1 MDSPVITGMDG
12 GNVPRHNVSC
22 RMPNPIRLGPAALVL
37 LFATASVAEE
47 SLVPDAAQWSRIEK
61 AMPAQATDKPEKPR
75 RLLIFNRNVEY
86 NGHRAS
92 ILAGSEAFRQFGK
105 KTGAFETTIS
115 EDPAAFDRDSLR
127 KYDAVFL
134 NNNIGS
140 CVSESE
146 RRKNLL
152 EFVTA
157 GGGLMGVHGTSL
169 AFTKWQWPP
178 LEDWAE
184 FGHMIGARGA
194 RHRGGYVQEPV
205 VMALDDATHPLLS
218 AFEGNSHPW
227 SDEIFRFHDPYS
239 RKNVRVLLRIDTDR
253 TDLSTYLPDDKDQCL
268 RPDNDYALAWIRSYG
283 KGRVFYSALAHS
295 PHVFED
301 GKMLRFYLDAAQ
313 FVLGDLSANTTPSA
327 YLTDAVR
334 AQEKLGWRIGI
345 EAYTFHKYTFFE
357 AIDKTAELGLPYV
370 GGLSFMQQVSKE
382 IPKNFD
388 QNLSD
393 DDLLQIRMK
402 MESAG
407 VRMPVYYAQTI
418 PSDEAACRKL
428 FEFGNKMGIETFICE
443 PKAEQLELLDKLA
456 NEYAINI
463 GIHNHGPDISPH
475 LWKPEMVLALCEG
488 RSKRIGAAPD
498 LGYWLRL
505 GIDPIEAV
513 RLLKDRILTVQMHDL
528 HERGPNGHDV
538 PWGSGTGRAKEFFQE
553 LHRHGIRP
561 TMIGLEYSREWL
573 ESMPKLA
580 KCIEFFNTTTLELSN
595 QP

>member
-1 MDSPVITGMDG
+1 VHPPETYQIKLKI
-12 GNVPRHNVSC
+12 HLL
-22 RMPNPIRLGPAALVL
+22 ILPAIL
-37 LFATASVAEE
+37 ATSAVHSAEE
-47 SLVPDAAQWSRIEK
+47 SLVKDASQSQRIQA
-61 AMPAQATDKPEKPR
+61 AMPSEITVKPLKPR

-86 NGHRAS
+86 DGHRAS
-92 ILAGSEAFRQFGK
+92 ILAASEAFKRFGE
-105 KTGAFETTIS
+105 KTGAFEATIT
-115 EDPAAFDRDSLR
+115 ENPAAFDRKSLR
-127 KYDAVFL
+127 QFDAVFL
-134 NNNIGS
+134 NNSIGNTIP
-140 CVSESE
+140 EPE

-157 GGGLMGVHGTSL
+157 GGGLMGVHGTSV

-178 LEDWAE
+178 VEDWPE
-184 FGHMIGARGA
+184 FGHMLGARGA
-194 RHRGGYVQEPV
+194 NHRGGYLQEPI
-205 VMALDDATHPLLS
+205 VMGLDDPTHPLLG
-218 AFEGNSHPW
+218 AFEGNAYPW
-227 SDEIFRFHDPYS
+227 TDEIFRFHDPYS
-239 RKNVRVLLRIDTDR
+239 RKNVRVLLKIDTEK
-253 TDLSTYLPDDKDQCL
+253 TDLSTYKPGDSCL
-268 RPDNDYALAWIRSYG
+268 RADNDYALAWIRTYG
-283 KGRVFYSALAHS
+283 RGRVFYSALGHS

-301 GKMLRFYLDAAQ
+301 PKMLRFYLDGAQ
-313 FVLGDLSANTTPSA
+313 FVLGDLSAPTTPSA
-327 YLTDAVR
+327 FLTPAVR

-345 EAYTFHKYTFFE
+345 EAYTFHKFTLFE
-357 AIDKTAELGLPYV
+357 AIEKTAELGLPYI
-370 GGLSFMQQVSKE
+370 GGLSFMQQVSKG

-393 DDLLQIRMK
+393 DELLQIRMK
-402 MESAG
+402 LEAAG

-428 FEFGNKMGIETFICE
+428 FEFGNKMGVETFICE
-443 PKAEQLELLDKLA
+443 PKPEQLDLLDKLA

-463 GIHNHGPDISPH
+463 GIHNHGPNISPH
-475 LWKPEMVLALCEG
+475 TWRPEMVLALCEG

-528 HERGPNGHDV
+528 HESGEKGHDV
-538 PWGSGTGRAKEFFQE
+538 PWGTGTGKSREFFEE
-553 LHRHGIRP
+553 LHRQGIKP

-595 QP
+595 KP

>member
-1 MDSPVITGMDG
+1 MVPV
-12 GNVPRHNVSC
+12 
-22 RMPNPIRLGPAALVL
+22 LK
-37 LFATASVAEE
+37 AEE
-47 SLVPDAAQWSRIEK
+47 SLVPDAAQRERIEK
-61 AMPAQATDKPEKPR
+61 AIPAQATAKPLKPR

-92 ILAGSEAFRQFGK
+92 ILAGSEAFTQFGK
-105 KTGAFETTIS
+105 RTGAFETTVT
-115 EDPAAFDRDSLR
+115 EDPAVFDRDSLR
-127 KYDAVFL
+127 QFDAIFL
-134 NNNIGS
+134 NNTIGS
-140 CVSESE
+140 CVAEPE

-157 GGGLMGVHGTSL
+157 GGGLMGVHGTSV

-194 RHRGGYVQEPV
+194 RHRGGYIQEPIV
-205 VMALDDATHPLLS
+205 IALDDASHPLLG
-218 AFEGNSHPW
+218 AFDGRAYPW

-239 RKNVRVLLRIDTDR
+239 RKNVRVLLRIDTEK
-253 TDLSTYLPDDKDQCL
+253 TDLSTYQPDDRDHCL
-268 RPDNDYALAWIRSYG
+268 RADNDYALAWVRNYG

-301 GKMLRFYLDAAQ
+301 AKMLRFYLDGAE
-313 FVLGDLSANTTPSA
+313 FVLGDLSAPTTPSA
-327 YLTDAVR
+327 FLTPAVR
-334 AQEKLGWRIGI
+334 AQEKLGWRAGI
-345 EAYTFHKYTFFE
+345 EAYTFHKFTFFE
-357 AIDKTAELGLPYV
+357 AIEKTAELGLHCI

-393 DDLLQIRMK
+393 NELLKIRMK
-402 MESAG
+402 LESVG

-428 FEFGNKMGIETFICE
+428 FEFGNKMGVETFICE
-443 PKAEQLELLDKLA
+443 PKPAQLDLLEKLA
-456 NEYAINI
+456 NEYGINI
-463 GIHNHGPDISPH
+463 GIHNHGPNISPDT
-475 LWKPEMVLALCEG
+475 WRPEMVLALCEG

-498 LGYWLRL
+498 LGYWLRH
-505 GIDPIEAV
+505 GIDPVEAA

-528 HERGPNGHDV
+528 HEAGEKGEDV
-538 PWGSGTGRAKEFFQE
+538 PWGTGIGKSRVFFEE
-553 LHRHGIRP
+553 LRRLGIKP
-561 TMIGLEYSREWL
+561 CMIGLEYSGDWY

-580 KCIEFFNTTTLELSN
+580 KCIEFFNVTSLELAAK
-595 QP
+595 P

>member
-1 MDSPVITGMDG
+1 MVGAPYGLKM
-12 GNVPRHNVSC
+12 NQ
-22 RMPNPIRLGPAALVL
+22 MFPIGPAALAL

-61 AMPAQATDKPEKPR
+61 AMPAQATAKPQKPR

-86 NGHRAS
+86 DGHRAS
-92 ILAGSEAFRQFGK
+92 ILAASEAFKQFGK
-105 KTGAFETTIS
+105 KTGAFEATIS

-140 CVSESE
+140 CVSEPE

-157 GGGLMGVHGTSL
+157 GGGLMGVHGTSV

-178 LEDWAE
+178 LEDWVE
-184 FGHMIGARGA
+184 FGHMLGARGA

-205 VMALDDATHPLLS
+205 VMALDDTTHPLLS
-218 AFEGNSHPW
+218 VFEGNAYSW

-239 RKNVRVLLRIDTDR
+239 RKNVRVLLKIDTDK
-253 TDLSTYLPDDKDQCL
+253 TDLSTYQPDDKDKCL
-268 RPDNDYALAWIRSYG
+268 RADNDYALAWIRNYG
-283 KGRVFYSALAHS
+283 KGRVFYSALGHS

-301 GKMLRFYLDAAQ
+301 AKMLRFYLDGAQ
-313 FVLGDLSANTTPSA
+313 FVLGDLAAPTTPSA
-327 YLTDAVR
+327 FLTPAVQ

-345 EAYTFHKYTFFE
+345 EAYTFHKYSFFE
-357 AIDKTAELGLPYV
+357 AIEKTAELGMHYI
-370 GGLSFMQQVSKE
+370 GGLSFMQQVSKD

-393 DDLLQIRMK
+393 DELLQIRMK

-407 VRMPVYYAQTI
+407 VRMPVYYAQNI

-443 PKAEQLELLDKLA
+443 PKAEQLDLLDKLA

-463 GIHNHGPDISPH
+463 GIHNHGPNISPH
-475 LWKPEMVLALCEG
+475 TWRPEMVLALCEG

-505 GIDPIEAV
+505 GIDPVEAV

-528 HERGPNGHDV
+528 HETGEKGHDV
-538 PWGSGTGRAKEFFQE
+538 PWGTGTGKSREFFQE
-553 LHRHGIRP
+553 LHRHGIQP

-580 KCIEFFNTTTLELSN
+580 KCIEFFNATTLELTAK
-595 QP
+595 P

>member
-1 MDSPVITGMDG
+1 MDSLMIAGMDG
-12 GNVPRHNVSC
+12 GNGQKHNVSC
-22 RMPNPIRLGPAALVL
+22 AMPNPICLGPAALVL

-61 AMPAQATDKPEKPR
+61 AMPGQATAKPAKPR

-86 NGHRAS
+86 DGHRAS
-92 ILAGSEAFRQFGK
+92 ILAGSEAFKQFGR

-115 EDPAAFDRDSLR
+115 EDPTAFDRDSLR

-140 CVSESE
+140 CVSEPE

-152 EFVTA
+152 EFVTG
-157 GGGLMGVHGTSL
+157 GGGLMGVHGTSI

-178 LEDWAE
+178 LEDWVE

-194 RHRGGYVQEPV
+194 RHRGGYVQETV

-218 AFEGNSHPW
+218 AFEGNSYPW

-301 GKMLRFYLDAAQ
+301 PKMLRFYLDAAQ
-313 FVLGDLSANTTPSA
+313 FVLGDLPANTTPSA

-357 AIDKTAELGLPYV
+357 AIEKTAELGLPYI
-370 GGLSFMQQVSKE
+370 GGLSFMQQVSKG

-393 DDLLQIRMK
+393 DELLQIRMK
-402 MESAG
+402 MESVG
-407 VRMPVYYAQTI
+407 VRMPVYYAQAI
-418 PSDEAACRKL
+418 PSDDAACRKL

-463 GIHNHGPDISPH
+463 GLHNHGPDISPH

-528 HERGPNGHDV
+528 HEPGPNGHDV

-580 KCIEFFNTTTLELSN
+580 KCIEFFNTTTIEIAN
-595 QP
+595 KP

>member
-1 MDSPVITGMDG
+1 MDG
-12 GNVPRHNVSC
+12 AFSESRTVSKW
-22 RMPNPIRLGPAALVL
+22 MATNLFPPVLSTALAGAL
-37 LFATASVAEE
+37 LFLSHAKAEDT
-47 SLVPDAAQWSRIEK
+47 LVPDAAQWQRIEK
-61 AMPAQATDKPEKPR
+61 AMPAQASAKPAKAR

-86 NGHRAS
+86 DGHRAS
-92 ILAGSEAFRQFGK
+92 ILAGSEAFKQFGRR
-105 KTGAFETTIS
+105 TGAFESVVS
-115 EDPAAFDRDSLR
+115 EDPAVFDRESLR
-127 KYDAVFL
+127 TFDAVFL
-134 NNNIGS
+134 NNTIGS
-140 CVSESE
+140 TVSEPE

-157 GGGLMGVHGTSL
+157 GGGLMGLHGTSI
-169 AFTKWQWPP
+169 AFTQWQWPP
-178 LEDWAE
+178 LEDWTE

-194 RHRGGYVQEPV
+194 RHRGGYIQEPV
-205 VMALDDATHPLLS
+205 VMALDDASHPLLR
-218 AFEGNSHPW
+218 AFEGKAYPW

-239 RKNVRVLLRIDTDR
+239 RKNVRVLLRIDTEK

-268 RPDNDYALAWIRSYG
+268 RADSDYALAWIRSYG
-283 KGRVFYSALAHS
+283 KGRVFYSALGHS

-301 GKMLRFYLDAAQ
+301 AKMLRFYLDGAQ
-313 FVLGDLSANTTPSA
+313 FVLGDLSVPTTPSA
-327 YLTDAVR
+327 YLTPAVR
-334 AQEKLGWRIGI
+334 AQEILGWRIGI

-357 AIDKTAELGLPYV
+357 AIEKTAELGLPYI
-370 GGLSFMQQVSKE
+370 GGLSFMQQVSKD

-388 QNLSD
+388 QNLGD
-393 DDLLQIRMK
+393 EELLQIRLK

-428 FEFGNKMGIETFICE
+428 FEFGNKMGVETFICE
-443 PKAEQLELLDKLA
+443 PKTDQLDLLDKLA

-463 GIHNHGPDISPH
+463 GLHNHGPDISPH
-475 LWKPEMVLALCEG
+475 LWRPEMVLALCEG

-498 LGYWLRL
+498 LGYWLRA
-505 GIDPIEAV
+505 GIDPVEAV

-528 HERGPNGHDV
+528 HEPGPNGHDV
-538 PWGSGTGRAKEFFQE
+538 PWGTGTGRAKEFFQE

-580 KCIEFFNTTTLELSN
+580 RCIEFFSATTLELSN
-595 QP
+595 KP

>member
-1 MDSPVITGMDG
+1 MTYLTPFLASILATMAT
-12 GNVPRHNVSC
+12 
-22 RMPNPIRLGPAALVL
+22 LPAGAD
-37 LFATASVAEE
+37 E
-47 SLVPDAAQWSRIEK
+47 SLVPDAAQWSRIER
-61 AMPAQATDKPEKPR
+61 AMPNEATAKPQKPR
-75 RLLIFNRNVEY
+75 RLLIFNRNIEY
-86 NGHRAS
+86 DGHRAS
-92 ILAGSEAFRQFGK
+92 IHAGSEAFKQFGK
-105 KTGAFETTIS
+105 RTGAFEAIIS
-115 EDPAAFDRDSLR
+115 ENPAVFDRESLR
-127 KYDAVFL
+127 AFDAVFL

-140 CVSESE
+140 CVAEPE

-152 EFVTA
+152 EFITA
-157 GGGLMGVHGTSL
+157 GGGLMGVHGTSI

-178 LEDWAE
+178 LEDWTE
-184 FGHMIGARGA
+184 FGHMLGARGA
-194 RHRGGYVQEPV
+194 NHRHGYLQEPV
-205 VMALDDATHPLLS
+205 VMGLDDPSHPLLAS
-218 AFEGNSHPW
+218 FGGNSYPW
-227 SDEIFRFHDPYS
+227 TDEIFRFHAPYS

-253 TDLSTYLPDDKDQCL
+253 TDLSTYKPGDSCL
-268 RPDNDYALAWIRSYG
+268 RADNDYALAWIRNYG

-301 GKMLRFYLDAAQ
+301 AKMLRFYLDATQ
-313 FVLGDLSANTTPSA
+313 FVLGDLPCPATPSA
-327 YLTDAVR
+327 FLTPAMR
-334 AQEKLGWRIGI
+334 AQEKLGWRLGI

-357 AIDKTAELGLPYV
+357 AIEKTAELGLPYI
-370 GGLSFMQQVSKE
+370 GGLSFMQQVGKD
-382 IPKNFD
+382 IPKNLD

-393 DDLLQIRMK
+393 DELLRIRMK
-402 MESAG
+402 LEAAG

-428 FEFGNKMGIETFICE
+428 FEFGNKMGVETFICE
-443 PKAEQLELLDKLA
+443 PKPEQLDLLDKLA

-475 LWKPEMVLALCEG
+475 LWKPEMVLALCQG

-505 GIDPIEAV
+505 GIDPIESV

-528 HERGPNGHDV
+528 HEPGPNGHDV

-553 LHRHGIRP
+553 LHRLGIRP
-561 TMIGLEYSREWL
+561 TMIGLEYSRDWY

-595 QP
+595 KP

>member
-1 MDSPVITGMDG
+1 MYQLFGIGPV
-12 GNVPRHNVSC
+12 
-22 RMPNPIRLGPAALVL
+22 ALVL
-37 LFATASVAEE
+37 LVGPAINAGE
-47 SLVPDAAQWSRIEK
+47 SLVADAAQWSRIEK
-61 AMPAQATDKPEKPR
+61 AMPAEATAKPEKPR

-86 NGHRAS
+86 DGHRAS
-92 ILAGSEAFRQFGK
+92 ILAGSEAFKQFGK
-105 KTGAFETTIS
+105 KTGAFEATIS
-115 EDPAAFDRDSLR
+115 EDPAVFDRDTLR
-127 KYDAVFL
+127 QFDAVFL
-134 NNNIGS
+134 NNTIGS
-140 CVSESE
+140 TVSELE

-157 GGGLMGVHGTSL
+157 GGGLMGVHGTSI

-178 LEDWAE
+178 LEDWTE

-205 VMALDDATHPLLS
+205 VMALDDANHPLVAS
-218 AFEGNSHPW
+218 FEGKAYPW

-239 RKNVRVLLRIDTDR
+239 RKNVRVLLRIDTEK
-253 TDLSTYLPDDKDQCL
+253 TDLSTYLPDDKDKCL
-268 RPDNDYALAWIRSYG
+268 RADNDYALAWIRSYG

-301 GKMLRFYLDAAQ
+301 AKMLRFYLDAAQ
-313 FVLGDLSANTTPSA
+313 FVMGDLPAPTTPSA
-327 YLTDAVR
+327 FLTPAVR

-345 EAYTFHKYTFFE
+345 EAYTFHKFTFFE
-357 AIDKTAELGLPYV
+357 AIEKTAELGLPYI

-393 DDLLQIRMK
+393 DELLKIRLK

-428 FEFGNKMGIETFICE
+428 FEFGNKMGVETFICE
-443 PKAEQLELLDKLA
+443 PKAEQLDLLDKLA

-463 GIHNHGPDISPH
+463 GLHNHGPDISPH

-505 GIDPIEAV
+505 GIDPVEAV

-528 HERGPNGHDV
+528 HEAGKNGHDV
-538 PWGSGTGRAKEFFQE
+538 PWGSGTGKSREFFEE
-553 LHRHGIRP
+553 LHRQGVTP
-561 TMIGLEYSREWL
+561 TMIGIEYSHDWF

-580 KCIEFFNTTTLELSN
+580 KSIEFYEQTILGFPSSAGR
-595 QP
+595 